1 MSLRKLEIIAEPDKP
16 TIVTHRTVDAPRDL
30 VFEVMMDPKHIKH
43 WMGPAALEMVSGE
56 SDLRVGGKYRYVFR
70 APDGMEF
77 AFSGIYK
84 EIDRPTKAV
93 RTYVFEPF
101 PDAEAIETM
110 TLDEKN
116 GKTTITTLTVHKN
129 VQNRD
134 GHLADGRMEVG
145 MTEGYARM
153 DKLLA
158 SLQQHA

>member
-1 MSLRKLEIIAEPDKP
+1 MSSKNLEIIAEPGKP
-16 TIVTHRTVDAPRDL
+16 TITTRRVVDAPREL
-30 VFEVMMDPKHIKH
+30 VFDVLTDPQHIKR

-56 SDLRVGGKYRYVFR
+56 SDLRVGGKYRYVYR

-93 RTYVFEPF
+93 RTYVFELF
-101 PDAEAIETM
+101 PEAEALETM

-116 GKTTITTLTVHKN
+116 GKTTITTLTVHKS

-134 GHLADGRMEVG
+134 GHLADGRMESG

-153 DKLLA
+153 DTLLA
-158 SLQQHA
+158 ELQ